1 MKVASAGRFELP
13 SLVLET
19 SVLAVI
25 TKHPH
30 WRRGRDSNPRE
41 PLDSNGFQDRLVIA
55 SSVPLHILVVE
66 RGIEPLYSRT
76 LNKLYKEDMRFFHFL
91 IVKLRIPRTLNHEF
105 YHGGGR
111 EIRTPASRKT

>member
-1 MKVASAGRFELP
+1 MKVASAGRVELP

-41 PLDSNGFQDRLVIA
+41 HLNSNGFQDRLVIA
-55 SSVPLHILVVE
+55 SSIPLHILVE
-66 RGIEPLYSRT
+66 RGIKPLYSRI
-76 LNKLYKEDMRFFHFL
+76 LNKLYKEDMRFFHF
-91 IVKLRIPRTLNHEF
+91 K
-105 YHGGGR
+105 
-111 EIRTPASRKT
+111 S